1 LWIRRRLVERRAVV
15 VAELYVRP
23 LVAVERRE
31 IRRLAETPGG
41 STGPSREVYT
51 GLRRVAGGALCL

>member
-15 VAELYVRP
+15 VAELYMRP

-31 IRRLAETPGG
+31 IRQFAEAPGG
-41 STGPSREVYT
+41 STGP
-51 GLRRVAGGALCL
+51 GGVG